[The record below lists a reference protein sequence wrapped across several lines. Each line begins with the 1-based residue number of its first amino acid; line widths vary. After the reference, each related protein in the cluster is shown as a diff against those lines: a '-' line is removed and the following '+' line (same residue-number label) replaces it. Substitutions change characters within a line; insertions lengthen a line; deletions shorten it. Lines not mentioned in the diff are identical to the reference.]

1 MILDLG
7 LIDYEECYTTQR
19 ETVARRK
26 LGEIGDTL
34 MLAEHNNVFTVGR
47 TGGKGNLLANEVYLR
62 QKGIKVLNIDRG
74 GDITFHGPGQLV
86 VYPIIELKEKWR
98 DLHKYM
104 RNLEDVVIK
113 FLKRY
118 SVRSRREPGRTGVWA
133 SGKKVASI
141 GIGVSN
147 WVTYHGLSININ
159 PDLEFFDMIYP
170 CGLRGVK
177 MASLKSLCREDI
189 SIEEAKDAILSDFD
203 SVFNSGGIYFVPTY
217 SSPLRPS
224 GRNPE

>member
-1 MILDLG
+1 MDLG
-7 LIDYEECYTTQR
+7 LTDYEECYRTQR
-19 ETVARRK
+19 EMVARRK

-34 MLAEHNNVFTVGR
+34 ILTEHSNVFTIGR
-47 TGGKGNLLANEVYLR
+47 TGGKENLLADAAYLR
-62 QKGIKVLNIDRG
+62 QKGIKVLDVDRG

-118 SVRSRREPGRTGVWA
+118 SVRSGREPGRTGVWA

-147 WVTYHGLSININ
+147 WVTYHGMSININ
-159 PDLEFFDMIYP
+159 PDLEFFNMIYP
-170 CGLRGVK
+170 CGLKGIK
-177 MASLKSLCREDI
+177 IASLKSLCGKDI
-189 SIEEAKDAILSDFD
+189 TVGEAKNAVISDFD
-203 SVFNSGGIYFVPTY
+203 SVFNSGRIYFIPACTDEVK
-217 SSPLRPS
+217 S
-224 GRNPE
+224 